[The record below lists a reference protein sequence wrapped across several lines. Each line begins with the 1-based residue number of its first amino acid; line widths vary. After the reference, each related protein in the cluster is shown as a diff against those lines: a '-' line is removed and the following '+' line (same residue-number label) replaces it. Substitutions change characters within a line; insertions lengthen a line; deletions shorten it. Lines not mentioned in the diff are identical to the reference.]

1 MKNRFNRKGAK
12 KVAKVLALGAIGA
25 CLAFSTIGP
34 GSDDVWG
41 APAAVFD
48 GASEG
53 KSDKNTT
60 QTPAA
65 AFNWTLDGG
74 LLTLR
79 DGEKVVFSY
88 RYSFLEH
95 DNVPKTDSRRG
106 AGCYLYPLNGVDGEN
121 LTDLAPKDHYHHRGV
136 FWTWPAVGVWEA
148 DGTKRE
154 YDLWTTNAPI
164 RQRFVRFQERSI
176 GDGGGSGEKGG
187 EFAEFAVE
195 NGWFVG
201 PNATKTDAELDPT
214 AKDGQNGE
222 RVGERI
228 AENAPLYGEKV
239 VTEIVRVKTG
249 PLETF
254 EGVRCRSIDVEIVLI
269 PNEKPI
275 SLRGA
280 EGKSYGGLTIRFR
293 PVGKNGED
301 RFILTDE
308 GLAKGDMPEKPL
320 RWADFTSRFGAV
332 DKETGEKN
340 ALSGAAIFLSPNF
353 PDFPPTWLTRYYG
366 PLCVGWPGVVEQKFE
381 PGERIEMRARI
392 WLHEGLVA
400 KETLQKAFERW
411 AEEEKTR

>member
-1 MKNRFNRKGAK
+1 MRRKFDKRAIKKTANFGAI
-12 KVAKVLALGAIGA
+12 LALGGI
-25 CLAFSTIGP
+25 LT
-34 GSDDVWG
+34 
-41 APAAVFD
+41 APAIALGENEAGAADAALFNAVV
-48 GASEG
+48 EG
-53 KSDKNTT
+53 TGDENALKKS
-60 QTPAA
+60 AA
-65 AFNWTLDGG
+65 AFDWTLDDG

-164 RQRFVRFQERSI
+164 RQRFVRFLDRSI
-176 GDGGGSGEKGG
+176 GDGAGNGENGGD
-187 EFAEFAVE
+187 FAEFAVE

-332 DKETGEKN
+332 DKETGEKT

-381 PGERIEMRARI
+381 PGQRIEMRARI

>member
-1 MKNRFNRKGAK
+1 MKNRFDGKGVK
-12 KVAKVLALGAIGA
+12 KVAKVLAFGAIGV
-25 CLAFSTIGP
+25 CLAFSTIGL
-34 GSDDVWG
+34 GNDDVLG

-48 GASEG
+48 GASEET
-53 KSDKNTT
+53 SDKDAGKKR
-60 QTPAA
+60 AA
-65 AFNWTLDGG
+65 AFEWTLDDG

-79 DGEKVVFSY
+79 DGEKIVFSY

-95 DNVPKTDSRRG
+95 ENVPKTDSRRG

-164 RQRFVRFQERSI
+164 RQRFVRFLDRSI
-176 GDGGGSGEKGG
+176 SDDGEKGG

-214 AKDGQNGE
+214 AKDGQIGE

-293 PVGKNGED
+293 PTGKNGED

-320 RWADFTSRFGAV
+320 RWADFTSRFGAP
-332 DKETGEKN
+332 DKETGEKT

-381 PGERIEMRARI
+381 PGQRIEMRARI

-411 AEEEKTR
+411 AEEEKAR

>member
-1 MKNRFNRKGAK
+1 MKNRFERKL
-12 KVAKVLALGAIGA
+12 AKVLAVGAIGGG
-25 CLAFSTIGP
+25 LAFSTVWP
-34 GSDDVWG
+34 GNDKALG
-41 APAAVFD
+41 ATAAVFD
-48 GASEG
+48 AAPEET
-53 KSDKNTT
+53 SDKNAL
-60 QTPAA
+60 QSSAA
-65 AFNWTLDGG
+65 AFDWTLDDG

-95 DNVPKTDSRRG
+95 ENVPKTDSRRG

-164 RQRFVRFQERSI
+164 RQRFVRFLDRSI
-176 GDGGGSGEKGG
+176 GDGAGNGENGGD
-187 EFAEFAVE
+187 FAEFAVE

-254 EGVRCRSIDVEIVLI
+254 EGVRCRSVDVEIVLI

-332 DKETGEKN
+332 DKETGEKT

-381 PGERIEMRARI
+381 PGQRIEMRARI

>member
-1 MKNRFNRKGAK
+1 MRRKFDKRAIKKTANFGAI
-12 KVAKVLALGAIGA
+12 LALGGI
-25 CLAFSTIGP
+25 LT
-34 GSDDVWG
+34 
-41 APAAVFD
+41 APAIALGENEAGAADAALFNAVV
-48 GASEG
+48 EG
-53 KSDKNTT
+53 TGDENALNKS
-60 QTPAA
+60 AA
-65 AFNWTLDGG
+65 AFEWTLDDG

-95 DNVPKTDSRRG
+95 ENVPKTDSRRG

-164 RQRFVRFQERSI
+164 RQRFVRFLDRSI
-176 GDGGGSGEKGG
+176 SSGDGENGGD
-187 EFAEFAVE
+187 FAEFAVE

-249 PLETF
+249 PLEMF

-332 DKETGEKN
+332 DKETGETT

-381 PGERIEMRARI
+381 PGQRIEMRARI

>member
-1 MKNRFNRKGAK
+1 MKNRRDGKGAK
-12 KVAKVLALGAIGA
+12 KIAKVLAIGA
-25 CLAFSTIGP
+25 MGGCLAFSTFWP
-34 GSDDVWG
+34 GNDKALG
-41 APAAVFD
+41 AAVAVFD

-53 KSDKNTT
+53 TNGKSASK
-60 QTPAA
+60 TPAA
-65 AFNWTLDGG
+65 AFKWTLDDG

-79 DGEKVVFSY
+79 DGGEVVFSY

-95 DNVPKTDSRRG
+95 ENVPKTDSRRG

-164 RQRFVRFQERSI
+164 RQRFLRFLDRPTTGNGENGENG
-176 GDGGGSGEKGG
+176 GD
-187 EFAEFAVE
+187 FAEFAVE

-249 PLETF
+249 PIETF
-254 EGVRCRSIDVEIVLI
+254 KGVRCRSVDVEIVLI

-320 RWADFTSRFGAV
+320 RWADFTSRFGSV
-332 DKETGEKN
+332 DKETVEKY

-381 PGERIEMRARI
+381 PGERIEIRARI

>member
-1 MKNRFNRKGAK
+1 MT
-12 KVAKVLALGAIGA
+12 VLTAGGG
-25 CLAFSTIGP
+25 AFSPFGRA
-34 GSDDVWG
+34 G
-41 APAAVFD
+41 AETLGLEAVVANEANEAND
-48 GASEG
+48 ENAM
-53 KSDKNTT
+53 KK
-60 QTPAA
+60 PAA
-65 AFNWTLDGG
+65 AFEWTLDDG

-79 DGEKVVFSY
+79 DGEKIVFSY

-95 DNVPKTDSRRG
+95 ENVPKTDSRRG

-164 RQRFVRFQERSI
+164 RQRFIRFLDRPAIVGNEKDKGNRA
-176 GDGGGSGEKGG
+176 DKGSGGD
-187 EFAEFAVE
+187 FAEFAVE

-239 VTEIVRVKTG
+239 VAEIVRVKTG
-249 PLETF
+249 PVETF

-293 PVGKNGED
+293 PTGKNGED

-320 RWADFTSRFGAV
+320 RWADFTSRFGAL

-411 AEEEKTR
+411 AEEEKSR

>member
-1 MKNRFNRKGAK
+1 MKNRFKG
-12 KVAKVLALGAIGA
+12 KVSKVLTVGAIGG
-25 CLAFSTIGP
+25 CLAFSAIWP
-34 GSDDVWG
+34 GNDKALG

-48 GASEG
+48 AASEG
-53 KSDKNTT
+53 ANGKSAIKN
-60 QTPAA
+60 PVA
-65 AFNWTLDGG
+65 AFEWTLDDG

-79 DGEKVVFSY
+79 DGEKIVFSY

-95 DNVPKTDSRRG
+95 ANVPKTDSRRG
-106 AGCYLYPLNGVDGEN
+106 AGGYLYPLNGVDGEN

-164 RQRFVRFQERSI
+164 RQRFVRFLDRKVS
-176 GDGGGSGEKGG
+176 DGGENGG
-187 EFAEFAVE
+187 DFAEFAVE

-249 PLETF
+249 PVETF

-280 EGKSYGGLTIRFR
+280 ENKSYGGLTIRFR
-293 PVGKNGED
+293 PTGKNGED

-411 AEEEKTR
+411 AEEEKAR

>member
-1 MKNRFNRKGAK
+1 MKSQLRKRTAK
-12 KVAKVLALGAIGA
+12 KTAAWASLTVGAILAFAQIGVSNGEALGANG
-25 CLAFSTIGP
+25 
-34 GSDDVWG
+34 
-41 APAAVFD
+41 AVFD
-48 GASEG
+48 GASENVKADG
-53 KSDKNTT
+53 ENAK
-60 QTPAA
+60 AGA
-65 AFNWTLDGG
+65 GFEWTLADG

-79 DGEKVVFSY
+79 DGEKIVFSY

-95 DNVPKTDSRRG
+95 ENVPKTDSRRG

-164 RQRFVRFQERSI
+164 RQRFVRFLDRSI
-176 GDGGGSGEKGG
+176 VDGAGNGENGGD
-187 EFAEFAVE
+187 FAEFAVE

-254 EGVRCRSIDVEIVLI
+254 EGVRCRSVDVEIVLI

-400 KETLQKAFERW
+400 KETLQKAFECW
-411 AEEEKTR
+411 AEEEKAR

>member
-1 MKNRFNRKGAK
+1 MRRKFDKRAIKKTANFGAI
-12 KVAKVLALGAIGA
+12 LALGGI
-25 CLAFSTIGP
+25 LT
-34 GSDDVWG
+34 
-41 APAAVFD
+41 APAIALGENEAGAADAALFNAVV
-48 GASEG
+48 EG
-53 KSDKNTT
+53 TGDENALKKS
-60 QTPAA
+60 AA
-65 AFNWTLDGG
+65 AFDWTLDDG

-95 DNVPKTDSRRG
+95 DNVPKTDLRRG

-121 LTDLAPKDHYHHRGV
+121 LTGLAPKDHYHHRGV

-164 RQRFVRFQERSI
+164 RQRFVRFLDRSI
-176 GDGGGSGEKGG
+176 GDGAGNGENGGD
-187 EFAEFAVE
+187 FAEFAVE

-332 DKETGEKN
+332 DKETGEKT

-381 PGERIEMRARI
+381 PGQRIEMRARI

>member
-1 MKNRFNRKGAK
+1 MKNRFDGKGAK
-12 KVAKVLALGAIGA
+12 KVAKVLALGAIGG

-34 GSDDVWG
+34 GGDDVWG

-48 GASEG
+48 DASEG
-53 KSDKNTT
+53 TSDKDAGKKR
-60 QTPAA
+60 AA
-65 AFNWTLDGG
+65 AFDWTLDDG

-95 DNVPKTDSRRG
+95 ENVPKTDSRRG

-164 RQRFVRFQERSI
+164 RQRFVRFLDRSI
-176 GDGGGSGEKGG
+176 GDGAGNGENGGD
-187 EFAEFAVE
+187 FAEFAVE

-332 DKETGEKN
+332 DKETGEKT

-381 PGERIEMRARI
+381 PGQRIEMRARI

>member
-1 MKNRFNRKGAK
+1 MKNRFERKL
-12 KVAKVLALGAIGA
+12 AKVLAVGAIGGG
-25 CLAFSTIGP
+25 LAFSTVWP
-34 GSDDVWG
+34 GNDKALG
-41 APAAVFD
+41 ATAAVFD
-48 GASEG
+48 AAPEET
-53 KSDKNTT
+53 SDKNAL
-60 QTPAA
+60 QSSAA
-65 AFNWTLDGG
+65 AFDWTLDDG

-95 DNVPKTDSRRG
+95 ENVPKTDSRRG

-164 RQRFVRFQERSI
+164 RQRFVRFLDRSI
-176 GDGGGSGEKGG
+176 GDGAGNGENGGD
-187 EFAEFAVE
+187 FAEFAVE

-254 EGVRCRSIDVEIVLI
+254 EGVRCRSVDVEIVLI

-381 PGERIEMRARI
+381 PGQRIEMRARI

>member
-1 MKNRFNRKGAK
+1 MRRKFDKRAIKKTANFGAI
-12 KVAKVLALGAIGA
+12 LALGGI
-25 CLAFSTIGP
+25 LT
-34 GSDDVWG
+34 
-41 APAAVFD
+41 APAIALGENEAGAADAALFNAVV
-48 GASEG
+48 EG
-53 KSDKNTT
+53 TGDENALNKS
-60 QTPAA
+60 AA
-65 AFNWTLDGG
+65 AFEWTLDDG

-95 DNVPKTDSRRG
+95 ENVPKTDSRRG

-164 RQRFVRFQERSI
+164 RQRFVRFLDRSI
-176 GDGGGSGEKGG
+176 SSGDGENGGD
-187 EFAEFAVE
+187 FAEFAVE

-249 PLETF
+249 PLEMF
-254 EGVRCRSIDVEIVLI
+254 EGVRCRSIDVEIV
-269 PNEKPI
+269 
-275 SLRGA
+275 
-280 EGKSYGGLTIRFR
+280 
-293 PVGKNGED
+293 
-301 RFILTDE
+301 
-308 GLAKGDMPEKPL
+308 
-320 RWADFTSRFGAV
+320 
-332 DKETGEKN
+332 
-340 ALSGAAIFLSPNF
+340 
-353 PDFPPTWLTRYYG
+353 
-366 PLCVGWPGVVEQKFE
+366 
-381 PGERIEMRARI
+381 
-392 WLHEGLVA
+392 
-400 KETLQKAFERW
+400 
-411 AEEEKTR
+411 

>member
-1 MKNRFNRKGAK
+1 MKSELRRRTAKTTILTNLAVGAILAAAQ
-12 KVAKVLALGAIGA
+12 VGFSSGEASGAEVAVVNGATENAKV
-25 CLAFSTIGP
+25 
-34 GSDDVWG
+34 
-41 APAAVFD
+41 D
-48 GASEG
+48 GESQ
-53 KSDKNTT
+53 KSV
-60 QTPAA
+60 AG
-65 AFNWTLDGG
+65 FEWTLDDG

-95 DNVPKTDSRRG
+95 ENVPKTDSRRG

-164 RQRFVRFQERSI
+164 RQRFVRFLDRPTIAGNEES
-176 GDGGGSGEKGG
+176 GG

-249 PLETF
+249 PIETF
-254 EGVRCRSIDVEIVLI
+254 EGVRCRSVDVEIVLI

-332 DKETGEKN
+332 DKETGEKT

-411 AEEEKTR
+411 AEEEKAR

>member
-1 MKNRFNRKGAK
+1 MSAKLRKAGGIK
-12 KVAKVLALGAIGA
+12 KMGRVAAILAVAAILRGDLTA
-25 CLAFSTIGP
+25 S
-34 GSDDVWG
+34 
-41 APAAVFD
+41 AAVEE
-48 GASEG
+48 AT
-53 KSDKNTT
+53 KTT
-60 QTPAA
+60 PPVANAPETDAA
-65 AFNWTLDGG
+65 LAWTLDENA
-74 LLTLR
+74 LTLR
-79 DGEKVVFSY
+79 DGENVVFSY
-88 RYSFLEH
+88 YYSFREH
-95 DNVPKTDSRRG
+95 ENVPKSDSRRC
-106 AGCYLYPLNGVDGEN
+106 AGCYFYPLNGVDGEN

-136 FWTWPAVGVWEA
+136 FWTWPVVGVWEA

-164 RQRFVRFQERSI
+164 RQRFARFLERPTI
-176 GDGGGSGEKGG
+176 RDDANGGK
-187 EFAEFAVE
+187 FAEFAVE

-214 AKDGQNGE
+214 AKDGKTGE

-249 PLETF
+249 PVETF
-254 EGVRCRSIDVEIVLI
+254 EGVRCRSVDVEITLI

-280 EGKSYGGLTIRFR
+280 ENKSYGGLTIRFR
-293 PVGKNGED
+293 PTGKIGED
-301 RFILTDE
+301 RFIVTDE

-320 RWADFTSRFGAV
+320 RWADYTSRFGAV

-353 PDFPPTWLTRYYG
+353 PNFPPTWLTRYYG

-381 PGERIEMRARI
+381 PGRRIEMRARI
-392 WLHEGLVA
+392 WLHEGLVS

>member
-1 MKNRFNRKGAK
+1 MKKRFDGRGAK
-12 KVAKVLALGAIGA
+12 KVAKVLTVGAMGG
-25 CLAFSTIGP
+25 CLAFSTILTGNNEA
-34 GSDDVWG
+34 VG
-41 APAAVFD
+41 ATAAVFD
-48 GASEG
+48 GATEVTSV
-53 KSDKNTT
+53 KRASKTS
-60 QTPAA
+60 AA
-65 AFNWTLDGG
+65 ASEWTLDDG

-79 DGEKVVFSY
+79 DGEKIVFSY

-95 DNVPKTDSRRG
+95 ENVPKTDSRRG

-164 RQRFVRFQERSI
+164 RQRFVRFLDRSI
-176 GDGGGSGEKGG
+176 SGENGG
-187 EFAEFAVE
+187 DFAEFAVE

-254 EGVRCRSIDVEIVLI
+254 EGVRCRSVDVEIVLI

-293 PVGKNGED
+293 PTGKNGED

-320 RWADFTSRFGAV
+320 RWADFTSRFGAP

-392 WLHEGLVA
+392 WLHEGLVP

>member
-1 MKNRFNRKGAK
+1 MKSKIGKVTAKSVATALTILTTGGA
-12 KVAKVLALGAIGA
+12 
-25 CLAFSTIGP
+25 LAFLTTTSPKVVAAESRIVVSNET
-34 GSDDVWG
+34 DAG
-41 APAAVFD
+41 ALDAN
-48 GASEG
+48 
-53 KSDKNTT
+53 KTKNPETE
-60 QTPAA
+60 
-65 AFNWTLDGG
+65 FEWTLDDGK
-74 LLTLR
+74 LTLR
-79 DGEKVVFSY
+79 DGGDVVFSY
-88 RYSFLEH
+88 RYSFFEH
-95 DNVPKTDSRRG
+95 ENVPKTDSRRG

-164 RQRFVRFQERSI
+164 RQRFVRFLDRPTT
-176 GDGGGSGEKGG
+176 GDDANGG

-214 AKDGQNGE
+214 AKDGQKGE

-249 PLETF
+249 PVETF
-254 EGVRCRSIDVEIVLI
+254 EGVRCRSLDVEIVLI

-280 EGKSYGGLTIRFR
+280 ENKSYGGLTIRFR
-293 PVGKNGED
+293 PTGKNGED

-320 RWADFTSRFGAV
+320 RWADFTSRFGAP
-332 DKETGEKN
+332 DKETGEKT

-392 WLHEGLVA
+392 WLHEGLVP

-411 AEEEKTR
+411 AEEEKAR

>member
-1 MKNRFNRKGAK
+1 MKRKFDKRAIKKTANFGAI
-12 KVAKVLALGAIGA
+12 LALGGILTASAIALGENEAGA
-25 CLAFSTIGP
+25 A
-34 GSDDVWG
+34 D
-41 APAAVFD
+41 AALFNAVV
-48 GASEG
+48 EG
-53 KSDKNTT
+53 TGDENALKKSV
-60 QTPAA
+60 A
-65 AFNWTLDGG
+65 AFDWTLDDG

-164 RQRFVRFQERSI
+164 RQRFVRFLDRSI
-176 GDGGGSGEKGG
+176 GDGAGNGENGGD
-187 EFAEFAVE
+187 FAEFAVE

-332 DKETGEKN
+332 DKETGEKT

-381 PGERIEMRARI
+381 PGQRIEMRARI

>member
-1 MKNRFNRKGAK
+1 MRREFDKRAIKKTANFGAI
-12 KVAKVLALGAIGA
+12 LALGGI
-25 CLAFSTIGP
+25 LT
-34 GSDDVWG
+34 
-41 APAAVFD
+41 APAIALGENEAGAADAALFNAVV
-48 GASEG
+48 EG
-53 KSDKNTT
+53 TGDENALKKS
-60 QTPAA
+60 AA
-65 AFNWTLDGG
+65 AFDWTLDDG

-95 DNVPKTDSRRG
+95 ENVPITDSRRG

-164 RQRFVRFQERSI
+164 RQRFVRFLDRSI
-176 GDGGGSGEKGG
+176 GDGAGNGGD
-187 EFAEFAVE
+187 FAEFAVE

-254 EGVRCRSIDVEIVLI
+254 EGVRCRSVDVEIVLI

-332 DKETGEKN
+332 DKETGEKT

-381 PGERIEMRARI
+381 PGQRIEMRARI

>member
-1 MKNRFNRKGAK
+1 MKNRFERKL
-12 KVAKVLALGAIGA
+12 AKVLAVGAIGGG
-25 CLAFSTIGP
+25 LAFSTVWP
-34 GSDDVWG
+34 GNDKALG
-41 APAAVFD
+41 ATAAVFD
-48 GASEG
+48 AAPEET
-53 KSDKNTT
+53 SDKNAL
-60 QTPAA
+60 QSSAA
-65 AFNWTLDGG
+65 AFDWTLDDG

-95 DNVPKTDSRRG
+95 ENVPKTDSRRG

-164 RQRFVRFQERSI
+164 RQRFVRFLDRSI
-176 GDGGGSGEKGG
+176 GDGAGNGENGGD
-187 EFAEFAVE
+187 FAEFAVE

-332 DKETGEKN
+332 DKETGEKT

-381 PGERIEMRARI
+381 PGQRIEMRARI